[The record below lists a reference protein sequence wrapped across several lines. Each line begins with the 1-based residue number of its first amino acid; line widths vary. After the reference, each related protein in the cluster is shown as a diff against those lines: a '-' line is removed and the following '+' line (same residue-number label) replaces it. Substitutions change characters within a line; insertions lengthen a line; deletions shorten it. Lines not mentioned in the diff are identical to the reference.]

1 MKPMKKGKIIVLSAP
16 SGAGKSTLYKEIL
29 KVVKNLKYSI
39 SHTTRPKRSGEVNG
53 RDYFFINEE
62 NFKKLIKKKEFVE
75 WAKVH
80 GNYYGTSCSFIN
92 KTINSG
98 YDVILDIDVQG
109 ALQLKKI
116 YPEAVLIFIMAP
128 SFKELERRL
137 VLRKKDSAEVIRQ
150 RLVNAKKE
158 ISYMPKY
165 NYLII
170 NDKFKEALNN
180 LNAIIISEHL
190 KIEKKA

>member
-29 KVVKNLKYSI
+29 KKVKNLKYSI

-53 RDYFFINEE
+53 RDYFFVNEE
-62 NFKKLIKKKEFVE
+62 SFKKLIKKKEFVE

-80 GNYYGTSCSFIN
+80 GNYYGTSRSFIK
-92 KTINSG
+92 KTIDSG

-109 ALQLKKI
+109 AVQLRKI
-116 YPEAVLIFIMAP
+116 YPEAVLVFIMAP
-128 SFKELERRL
+128 SFKELEKRL
-137 VLRKKDSAEVIRQ
+137 VLRKKDSPEVIKK

-158 ISYMPKY
+158 VKYIPKY

-170 NDKFKEALNN
+170 NDKFQDALGD
-180 LNAIIISEHL
+180 LKSIIISEHL
-190 KIEKKA
+190 KI